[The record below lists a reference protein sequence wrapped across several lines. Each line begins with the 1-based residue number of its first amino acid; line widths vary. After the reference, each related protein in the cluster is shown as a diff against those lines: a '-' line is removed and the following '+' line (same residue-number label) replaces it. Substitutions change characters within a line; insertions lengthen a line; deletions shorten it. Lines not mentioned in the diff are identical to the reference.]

1 MPFIMNLGCIN
12 YKMKPNEALVA
23 STLNA
28 ARLISNLDSMNR
40 SNSHGSIEIGKKAD
54 FVIINAKRWEHII
67 Y

>member
-1 MPFIMNLGCIN
+1 
-12 YKMKPNEALVA
+12 MKPNEALVA

-28 ARLISNLDSMNR
+28 ARLISNLDSNNR

-54 FVIINAKRWEHII
+54 FVIIKAKRWEHII